1 MFRGTTTA
9 VADSRAQFFESD
21 MKFLEARAHAR
32 VNTFAKS
39 ASLSWEINSTWIIT
53 GKEIELETNNNKI
66 SSFVRWMYN
75 NPVFDE
81 YLVICQFER
90 FSHNFMQNI
99 ETMSASSNWKISL
112 KQFWYQELF

>member
-1 MFRGTTTA
+1 MFRGTTA

-21 MKFLEARAHAR
+21 MKFLEAHAHAR
-32 VNTFAKS
+32 VYTFAKS
-39 ASLSWEINSTWIIT
+39 APLSWEINSTWIIT

-99 ETMSASSNWKISL
+99 ETISASSNWKTSL